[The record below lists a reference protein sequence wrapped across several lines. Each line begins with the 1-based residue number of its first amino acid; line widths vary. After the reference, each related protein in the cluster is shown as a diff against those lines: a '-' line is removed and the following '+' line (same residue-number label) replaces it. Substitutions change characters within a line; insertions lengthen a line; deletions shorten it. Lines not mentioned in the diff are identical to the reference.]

1 MNPVFL
7 DIQSEVYEVLVLLVQ
22 IDLESM
28 KTEINQGIAVHL

>member
-22 IDLESM
+22 INLESM